1 MKKVTLK
8 EALNSGAC
16 YTDTQIKALFGK
28 RKTLTVKQIVALN
41 IPDKDKVWALTRSHF
56 LDTKEKAVR
65 FAVFCAEQCIE
76 HFEKRFPD
84 DKRPRGAIEAAKA
97 WLQNPTAA
105 DAAARAADAAD
116 VAVRAARAADAAYAA
131 DAADAVDAVDA
142 ARAAYAADVAA
153 YAADVA
159 AYAAYAADVAVRAAY
174 AADAAAYA
182 ADVAVRA
189 AARAADAA
197 ARAAA
202 DAADAAAR
210 AADAADAARAAQ
222 VKFLIKLLTEGT

>member
-105 DAAARAADAAD
+105 DAAA
-116 VAVRAARAADAAYAA
+116 Y
-131 DAADAVDAVDA
+131 
-142 ARAAYAADVAA
+142 
-153 YAADVA
+153 
-159 AYAAYAADVAVRAAY
+159 
-174 AADAAAYA
+174 
-182 ADVAVRA
+182 
-189 AARAADAA
+189 
-197 ARAAA
+197 
-202 DAADAAAR
+202 